1 MTTELIALI
10 SSKLERQDALIALIK
25 RRLETTDQPAMSDY
39 YTRVLNE
46 LQPAHDAL
54 AAMVT
59 ALTSDNP
66 ELITKNALYLGI
78 MVRARY
84 VVLALYEFLI
94 ASP

>member
-25 RRLETTDQPAMSDY
+25 RRLETTDQPAMLDY

-54 AAMVT
+54 AAMLT

-66 ELITKNALYLGI
+66 ELITKNALYFSHVFTPDIERLCK
-78 MVRARY
+78 
-84 VVLALYEFLI
+84 L
-94 ASP
+94 